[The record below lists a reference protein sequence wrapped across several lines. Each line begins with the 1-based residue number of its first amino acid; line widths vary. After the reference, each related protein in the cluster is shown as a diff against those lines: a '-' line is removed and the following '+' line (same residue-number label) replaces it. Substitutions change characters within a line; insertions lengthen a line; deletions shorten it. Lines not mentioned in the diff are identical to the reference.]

1 MARNQSYT
9 LVHQHIGKEY
19 LLSFVVAFFFFFFI
33 FFINQIL
40 LVAQKI
46 LLKNVDFPSVFKLI
60 VLSIPQFLLYTF
72 PFSALT
78 ASSMVIGDLSGSNEI
93 LAIRSSGI
101 SIRHVWLPIVF
112 IAICFS
118 ILTLFTADVAL
129 PWSMRQYKTL
139 YSKLMQELPT
149 IELESNSSNTIG
161 KKVLVNGAVEGSQVH
176 DLILFDISGNEGTQV
191 LSSPQATINL
201 VDLNNF
207 IYRLDLTSPVILDTK
222 AQDIHS
228 WSLSKAERALFFL
241 DFSGQIAALASAS
254 PSQLSLSE
262 LRTNIAKYRDMYT
275 KDYDHYEDQLTDLE
289 TELIG
294 YSLDLDRGELPENAA
309 SVINQTRKDLV
320 LERADIP
327 INFYYQY
334 YRAELNK
341 KYALSAACFMLV
353 FLTFSLS
360 FFKVKHGRLI
370 GFGLSMLVAVMYWY
384 LLFFAQLKV
393 FSFPLNPAFLI
404 WAPDFFFFTIGV
416 LFLEKAR
423 RS

>member
-9 LVHQHIGKEY
+9 LVHLHIGKEY

-46 LLKNVDFPSVFKLI
+46 LLKNVDFPSVFQLI
-60 VLSIPQFLLYTF
+60 LLSIPQFLLYTF

-101 SIRHVWLPIVF
+101 SIRHVWLPIVT
-112 IAICFS
+112 IAILFS
-118 ILTLFTADVAL
+118 CLTLFTADVAL

-139 YSKLMQELPT
+139 YSQLMRDLPT
-149 IELESNSSNTIG
+149 IELDSNSSNTIG
-161 KKVLVNGAVEGSQVH
+161 KKVLVNGAVEGSKVN
-176 DLILFDISGNEGTQV
+176 DIILFDISSNQEGQV
-191 LSSPQATINL
+191 LSSPQGTVTL
-201 VDLNNF
+201 VDLNKF
-207 IYRLDLTSPVILDTK
+207 IYRLDLEKPVILDTNT
-222 AQDIHS
+222 QNINS
-228 WSLSKAERALFFL
+228 WSLSKAEKAIFYL
-241 DFSGQIAALASAS
+241 DFSGQVAALATAS
-254 PSQLSLSE
+254 PSQLSLSD
-262 LRTNIAKYRDMYT
+262 LRANIAKYRESYF
-275 KDYDHYEDQLTDLE
+275 KDYDRYEDNLCDMKLQLAN
-289 TELIG
+289 
-294 YSLDLDRGELPENAA
+294 YSKNLDRGELPVNTIAA
-309 SVINQTRKDLV
+309 FNQVQKNIK
-320 LERADIP
+320 LETNDKP
-327 INFYYQY
+327 VNFYYQY

-370 GFGLSMLVAVMYWY
+370 GFGLSMLVAVLYWY

-393 FSFPLNPAFLI
+393 FSFAVNPAFLI
-404 WAPDFFFFTIGV
+404 WAPDIFFFSLGV
-416 LFLEKAR
+416 LFLSKAR

>member
-9 LVHQHIGKEY
+9 LVHRHIGKEY

-46 LLKNVDFPSVFKLI
+46 LLKNVDLPSVLKLI
-60 VLSIPQFLLYTF
+60 LLSIPQFLLYTF

-101 SIRHVWLPIVF
+101 SIRHVWLPIVM
-112 IAICFS
+112 IAMLFS
-118 ILTLFTADVAL
+118 LLTLFTADVAL

-139 YSKLMQELPT
+139 YSRLMQELPT
-149 IELESNSSNTIG
+149 IELESNASNTIG
-161 KKVLVNGAVEGSQVH
+161 KKVLVNGAVEGSQVY
-176 DLILFDISGNEGTQV
+176 DMILFDTSGTENTQV
-191 LSSPQATINL
+191 LSSPQGTISL
-201 VDLNNF
+201 VDLQNF
-207 IYRLDLTSPVILDTK
+207 IYRLDLQSPLILDTK
-222 AQDIHS
+222 PQDIHS
-228 WSLSKAERALFFL
+228 WSLSKADSALFYL
-241 DFSGQIAALASAS
+241 DFSGQVAALATAS

-262 LRTNIAKYRDMYT
+262 LRANIEKYRENYRLE
-275 KDYDHYEDQLTDLE
+275 YARYEDGLKEMEMEML
-289 TELIG
+289 G
-294 YSLDLDRGELPENAA
+294 YSLGLDRGELPENVI
-309 SVINQTRKDLV
+309 SVLNQTRKNI
-320 LERADIP
+320 LEETADKP

-341 KYALSAACFMLV
+341 KYALSAACWMLV

-370 GFGLSMLVAVMYWY
+370 GFGLSMLIAVLYWY

-393 FSFPLNPAFLI
+393 FSFAINPAFLI
-404 WAPDFFFFTIGV
+404 WAPDVFFFVIGV
-416 LFLEKAR
+416 FLLEKAR
-423 RS
+423 RT

>member
-1 MARNQSYT
+1 MARNQSYA
-9 LVHQHIGKEY
+9 LVHLHIGKEY

-46 LLKNVDFPSVFKLI
+46 LLKNVDFPSVFQLI
-60 VLSIPQFLLYTF
+60 LLSIPQFLLYTF

-101 SIRHVWLPIVF
+101 SIRHVWLPIVA
-112 IAICFS
+112 IAILFS
-118 ILTLFTADVAL
+118 CLTLFTADVAL

-139 YSKLMQELPT
+139 YSQLMRDLPT
-149 IELESNSSNTIG
+149 IELDSNSSNTIG
-161 KKVLVNGAVEGSQVH
+161 KKVLVNGAVQGSEVK
-176 DLILFDISGNEGTQV
+176 DIILFDISSNQEGQV
-191 LSSPQATINL
+191 LSSPQGTVTL

-207 IYRLDLTSPVILDTK
+207 IYRLDLEKPVILDTNT
-222 AQDIHS
+222 QDINS
-228 WSLSKAERALFFL
+228 WSLSKAEKAIFYL
-241 DFSGQIAALASAS
+241 DFSGQVAALATAS
-254 PSQLSLSE
+254 PSQLSLSD
-262 LRTNIAKYRDMYT
+262 LRANIAKYRETYF
-275 KDYDHYEDQLTDLE
+275 KDYDRYEDNLRDMKLQLAN
-289 TELIG
+289 
-294 YSLDLDRGELPENAA
+294 YSKNLDRGELPVNTTAA
-309 SVINQTRKDLV
+309 FNQVQKNIK
-320 LERADIP
+320 LETNDKP
-327 INFYYQY
+327 VNFYYQY

-370 GFGLSMLVAVMYWY
+370 GFGLSMLVAVLYWY

-393 FSFPLNPAFLI
+393 FSFALNPAFLI
-404 WAPDFFFFTIGV
+404 WAPDVFFFSLGV
-416 LFLEKAR
+416 LFLSKAR

>member
-1 MARNQSYT
+1 
-9 LVHQHIGKEY
+9 VHLHIGKEY

-46 LLKNVDFPSVFKLI
+46 LLKNVDFISVFKLI
-60 VLSIPQFLLYTF
+60 LLSIPQFLLYTF

-101 SIRHVWLPIVF
+101 SIRHVWLPIVTT
-112 IAICFS
+112 AILFS
-118 ILTLFTADVAL
+118 CLTLFTADVAL

-139 YSKLMQELPT
+139 YSKLMRDLPT
-149 IELESNSSNTIG
+149 IELDSNSSNTIG
-161 KKVLVNGAVEGSQVH
+161 KKVLVNGAVEGSEVN
-176 DLILFDISGNEGTQV
+176 DIILFDISSNQEGQV
-191 LSSPQATINL
+191 LSSPQGMVTL

-207 IYRLDLTSPVILDTK
+207 IYRLDLKNPVILDTNS
-222 AQDIHS
+222 QNINS
-228 WSLSKAERALFFL
+228 WSLSKAEKAVFYL
-241 DFSGQIAALASAS
+241 DFSGQVAALATAS
-254 PSQLSLSE
+254 PSQLSLSD
-262 LRTNIAKYRDMYT
+262 LRANIAKYRETYFT
-275 KDYDHYEDQLTDLE
+275 DYGRYEDNLRDMKLQLAN
-289 TELIG
+289 
-294 YSLDLDRGELPENAA
+294 YSRKLDRGELPVNPVAA
-309 SVINQTRKDLV
+309 FNQVQKNIELETKDKPV
-320 LERADIP
+320 
-327 INFYYQY
+327 NFYYQY

-370 GFGLSMLVAVMYWY
+370 GFGLSMLVAVLYWY

-393 FSFPLNPAFLI
+393 FAFSLNPAFLI
-404 WAPDFFFFTIGV
+404 WAPDAFFFTLGV
-416 LFLEKAR
+416 LFLGKAR

>member
-9 LVHQHIGKEY
+9 LVHLHIGKEY

-46 LLKNVDFPSVFKLI
+46 LLKNVDFPSVFQLI
-60 VLSIPQFLLYTF
+60 LLSIPQFLLYTF

-101 SIRHVWLPIVF
+101 SIRHVWLPIVT
-112 IAICFS
+112 IAILFS
-118 ILTLFTADVAL
+118 CLTLFTADVAL

-139 YSKLMQELPT
+139 YSQLMRDLPT
-149 IELESNSSNTIG
+149 IELDSNSSNTIG
-161 KKVLVNGAVEGSQVH
+161 KKVLVNGAVEGSKVN
-176 DLILFDISGNEGTQV
+176 DIILFDISSNQEGQV
-191 LSSPQATINL
+191 LSSPQGTVTL
-201 VDLNNF
+201 VDLNKF
-207 IYRLDLTSPVILDTK
+207 IYRLDLEKPVILDTNT
-222 AQDIHS
+222 QNINS
-228 WSLSKAERALFFL
+228 WSLSKAEKAIFYL
-241 DFSGQIAALASAS
+241 DFSGQVAALATAS
-254 PSQLSLSE
+254 PSQLSLSD
-262 LRTNIAKYRDMYT
+262 LRANIAKYRETYF
-275 KDYDHYEDQLTDLE
+275 KDYDRYEDNLRDMKLQLAN
-289 TELIG
+289 
-294 YSLDLDRGELPENAA
+294 YSKNLDRGELPVNTTAA
-309 SVINQTRKDLV
+309 FNQVQKNIK
-320 LERADIP
+320 LETNDKP
-327 INFYYQY
+327 VNFYYQY

-370 GFGLSMLVAVMYWY
+370 GFGLSMLVAVLYWY

-393 FSFPLNPAFLI
+393 FSFAVNPAFLI
-404 WAPDFFFFTIGV
+404 WAPDIFFFSLGV
-416 LFLEKAR
+416 LFLSKAR